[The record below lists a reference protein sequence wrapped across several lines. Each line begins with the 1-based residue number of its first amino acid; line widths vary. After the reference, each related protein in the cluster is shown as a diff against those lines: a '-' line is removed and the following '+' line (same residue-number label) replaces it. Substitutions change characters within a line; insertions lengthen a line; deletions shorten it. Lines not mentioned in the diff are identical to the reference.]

1 MKVHLISLGC
11 AKNSVDSEKLLGVLQ
26 AFGVSVVDDISE
38 ADAAIVN
45 TCGFIQ
51 SAVEENINVILDL
64 EAMKEKGLLEK
75 IGVVGCLV
83 NRYGD
88 EMKKEL
94 PTVDLWA
101 KAEEWGRVA
110 GFF

>member
-1 MKVHLISLGC
+1 MGC

-26 AFGVSVVDDISE
+26 AVGLQVVQSIEE
-38 ADAAIVN
+38 ADMAIVN
-45 TCGFIQ
+45 TCGFLQ

-64 EAMKEKGLLEK
+64 ESMKEKGALK
-75 IGVVGCLV
+75 RIGVVGCLV

-94 PTVDLWA
+94 PSTFVGSFPE
-101 KAEEWGRVA
+101 KAPPP
-110 GFF
+110 